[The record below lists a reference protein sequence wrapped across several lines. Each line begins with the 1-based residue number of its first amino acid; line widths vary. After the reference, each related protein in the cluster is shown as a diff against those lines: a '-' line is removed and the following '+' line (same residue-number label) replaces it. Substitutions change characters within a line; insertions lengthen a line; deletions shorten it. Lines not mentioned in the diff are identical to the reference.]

1 MALHQFI
8 EKPLKT
14 LLINNM
20 NKAFSHLRVSSE
32 YSITQGLLTINQL
45 VECAKKYSVPSLAL
59 TDKSNMFAMVKF
71 FSKCEAEGIKPISG
85 SSLKVIFDEDDTSH
99 ELLFLAKNNNGHKNL
114 MKVISMAHNNFT
126 YQNPIIN
133 FKDLQEFKNDVIA
146 ISGGKDSH
154 LFELIK
160 RKKNNEANNRIDKFL
175 KFFKDNFFIEVQKTN
190 RSDEHEYFSNILP
203 LACSKG
209 VPLIATNDVLFSR
222 PDDYET
228 HETKVCINTGRTLN
242 DPNREKIFSNEQ
254 YFKSPKEMQDLFN
267 GFDELID
274 NTNEIAK
281 KCNVS
286 LHAKEYFLPEY
297 PVPKEH
303 NFDSYISELSHEKLN
318 QLIIDF
324 DIKKKEI
331 YKQRLDYELNQIK
344 KMGFSSYFLIVYDFI
359 QWSKDNDV
367 PVGPGRGS
375 GAGSLVAYS
384 LGITTLDPIDHG
396 LLFERF
402 LNPER
407 ISMPDFDIDFC
418 MEKRDSVIEYVSKKY
433 GAEAVSQ
440 IATFGTMA
448 ARAVV
453 RDVARAMGKPY
464 ALGDRIS
471 KMIPFAPGMTL
482 DRAKEE
488 QPVFAQATKNDPE
501 VREVVDLA
509 YKLEGI
515 ARNVGKHAGGVVI
528 APGSLSDF
536 CPIYNDRQSSSIM
549 TQYDKDDVE
558 KIGLVKFDFLGL
570 RTLTV
575 IDKALKSINRSLKKG
590 EKKLNL
596 DNIPLNDP
604 KVFELLSSGKT
615 MAVFQLESTGMRDLI
630 KKLKPT
636 KFEEITALLA
646 LYRPGPLNSGMH
658 TTFVDRKHG
667 RSQVTYPH
675 ELLEPVLSE
684 TYGVIVYQEQVMEAA
699 RVLAGYS
706 MGQADILRRVMGK
719 KKVEEMEE
727 QREIFIKGCDKKSIP
742 AKTAEKI
749 FELIEQFAEYG
760 FNKSHSAAYAVIS
773 YQTAFLK
780 TYYPEHFMAAVLS
793 TELGNTD
800 KIYSLIK
807 ECERMNINV
816 LKPNILSSNKMF
828 LVNDAGDI
836 EYGLGAVKGVA
847 DSFIKHVCEIRKSKS
862 FNDLWDFS
870 KKVDIKLGGKKS
882 LEALSQSGAFDSIAP
897 SRSIAISCIEDM
909 LKDGSKNMSKQ
920 AGMSGD
926 LFSSLNDSF
935 DPYEKY
941 KNIQD
946 MNLSELLSL
955 EKKSLGYYLSGH
967 PVNAIETKVNSL
979 RSIKI
984 NKLNYDTK
992 KASLV
997 VLINSVRQ
1005 IKDKKGKPLT
1015 FINFDDGSGVMDGIV
1030 PSEVLEDCH
1039 EILKDGKILVVKGA
1053 VEIDDYRSK
1062 EIGDAMFRMRVKEV
1076 KSLDEELLRKIQEV
1090 TLNLEKSDLFS
1101 LEELSDKLEKLN
1113 KELWKSSGCILNVKV
1128 ITNDSEAIID
1138 LGDKFKFE
1146 PTLSNL
1152 SLLDEAFGKNAL
1164 EI

>member
-1 MALHQFI
+1 MKNI
-8 EKPLKT
+8 
-14 LLINNM
+14 
-20 NKAFSHLRVSSE
+20 FSHLRISSE
-32 YSITQGLLTINQL
+32 FSISQGLLTINQI
-45 VECAKKYSVPSLAL
+45 VDCAQKNNIPSVAL

-71 FSKCEAEGIKPISG
+71 FNKCEAAGIKPISG
-85 SSLKVIFDEDDTSH
+85 SSIRVIFDGDDSSH
-99 ELLFLAKNNNGHKNL
+99 DLLCLAKNNDGHRNL
-114 MKVISMAHNNFT
+114 MQVISSAHNNYN
-126 YQNPIIN
+126 YQSPIIN
-133 FKDLQEFKNDVIA
+133 FDDLKTFKDDIVV

-154 LFELIK
+154 IYELSKQNKLEEIENK
-160 RKKNNEANNRIDKFL
+160 IDDFL
-175 KFFKDNFFIEVQKTN
+175 MVFKDDFFIEVQKTN
-190 RSDEHEYFSNILP
+190 RPDEIDYFSNILP
-203 LACSKG
+203 LSSKKG
-209 VPLIATNDVLFSR
+209 VPLIATNDVLFAKK
-222 PDDYET
+222 DDYEI
-228 HETKVCINTGRTLN
+228 HETKVCINTGKTLN
-242 DPNREKIFSNEQ
+242 DPNREKPFSDEQ
-254 YFKSPKEMQDLFN
+254 YFKSSDEMQKLFN

-274 NTNEIAK
+274 NTNEVAK

-286 LHAKEYFLPEY
+286 LHTKGYFLPEY

-303 NFDSYISELSHEKLN
+303 DFDSFLVDLSTKRLSSLIDKFEKAK
-318 QLIIDF
+318 Q
-324 DIKKKEI
+324 KI
-331 YKQRLDYELNQIK
+331 YLQRLEYELNQIK

-418 MEKRDSVIEYVSKKY
+418 MEKRDSVIDYVSKKY
-433 GAEAVSQ
+433 GADAVSQ

-488 QPVFAQATKNDPE
+488 QPVFAQAAKNDAE

-536 CPIYNDRQSSSIM
+536 CPIYNDRQSSSVM

-575 IDKALKSINRSLKKG
+575 IDKALKSININLKN
-590 EKKLNL
+590 KLDL
-596 DNIPLNDP
+596 DNIPMDDQ
-604 KVFELLSSGKT
+604 KVFDLLSSGKT

-667 RSQVTYPH
+667 KSPVTYPH

-684 TYGVIVYQEQVMEAA
+684 TYGVIVYQEQVMESA

-706 MGQADILRRVMGK
+706 MGEADILRRVMGK
-719 KKVEEMEE
+719 KKIEEMEE
-727 QREIFIKGCDKKSIP
+727 QREIFVKGCEKNSIP
-742 AKTAEKI
+742 EKKANKI

-800 KIYSLIK
+800 KIHALIQ
-807 ECERMNINV
+807 ECKRMGIKV
-816 LKPNILSSNKMF
+816 LKPNILTSNKMF
-828 LVNDAGDI
+828 LVNNNSDI
-836 EYGLGAVKGVA
+836 EYGLGAIKGVA
-847 DSFIKHVCEIRKSKS
+847 DAFIQHLCQVRKSNK

-897 SRSIAISCIEDM
+897 SRSVAVSCIEDM
-909 LKDGSKNMSKQ
+909 LKDGSNNSSKQ
-920 AGMSGD
+920 TAMSGD
-926 LFSSLNDSF
+926 LFSSLNESF

-941 KNIQD
+941 KNITD
-946 MNLSELLSL
+946 IGLSELLSL

-967 PVNAIETKVNSL
+967 PVNAIEK
-979 RSIKI
+979 KI
-984 NKLNYDTK
+984 NKLRSKTISKLDHDTK
-992 KASLV
+992 KASIVCLV
-997 VLINSVRQ
+997 NSVRQ

-1015 FINFDDGSGVMDGIV
+1015 FINFDDGTGVMDGVV
-1030 PSEVLEDCH
+1030 PSEVLDNCH
-1039 EILKDGKILVVKGA
+1039 TILKEGQILIVKGV

-1062 EIGDAMFRMRVKEV
+1062 ELGDAMFRMRVKEV
-1076 KSLDEELLRKIQEV
+1076 HSLDAELSKKVKDVVINLEESELISLDE
-1090 TLNLEKSDLFS
+1090 F
-1101 LEELSDKLEKLN
+1101 SDKLEKV
-1113 KELWKSSGCILNVKV
+1113 KREFWTTSGCNLFVKV
-1128 ITNDSEAIID
+1128 ITKDSEAIID
-1138 LGDKFKFE
+1138 IGEKFRFE
-1146 PTLSNL
+1146 PTIENL
-1152 SLLDEAFGKNAL
+1152 NFLDDIFGKNAL

>member
-1 MALHQFI
+1 MKNI
-8 EKPLKT
+8 
-14 LLINNM
+14 
-20 NKAFSHLRVSSE
+20 FSHLRISSE
-32 YSITQGLLTINQL
+32 FSISQGLLTINQI
-45 VECAKKYSVPSLAL
+45 VDCAQKNNIPSVAL

-71 FSKCEAEGIKPISG
+71 FNKCEAAGIKPISG
-85 SSLKVIFDEDDTSH
+85 SSIRVIFDSDDSSH
-99 ELLFLAKNNNGHKNL
+99 DLLCLAKNNDGHRNL
-114 MKVISMAHNNFT
+114 MQVISSAHNNYN
-126 YQNPIIN
+126 YQSPIIN
-133 FKDLQEFKNDVIA
+133 FDDLKTFKDDIIV

-154 LFELIK
+154 IYELSKQNKLEEIENK
-160 RKKNNEANNRIDKFL
+160 IDDFL
-175 KFFKDNFFIEVQKTN
+175 MVFKDDFFIEVQKTN
-190 RSDEHEYFSNILP
+190 RPDEIDYFSNILP
-203 LACSKG
+203 LSSKKG
-209 VPLIATNDVLFSR
+209 VPLIATNDVLFAKK
-222 PDDYET
+222 DDYEI
-228 HETKVCINTGRTLN
+228 HETKVCINTGKTLN
-242 DPNREKIFSNEQ
+242 DPNREKPFSNEQ
-254 YFKSPKEMQDLFN
+254 YFKSSDEMQKLFN

-274 NTNEIAK
+274 NTNEVAK

-286 LHAKEYFLPEY
+286 LHTKGYFLPEY

-303 NFDSYISELSHEKLN
+303 DFDSFLVDLSTKRLSSLIDKFEKAKQTTYL
-318 QLIIDF
+318 
-324 DIKKKEI
+324 
-331 YKQRLDYELNQIK
+331 QRLEYELNQIK

-418 MEKRDSVIEYVSKKY
+418 MEKRDSVIDYVSKKY
-433 GAEAVSQ
+433 GADAVSQ

-488 QPVFAQATKNDPE
+488 QPVFAQAAKNDAE

-536 CPIYNDRQSSSIM
+536 CPIYNDRQSSSVM

-575 IDKALKSINRSLKKG
+575 IDKALKSININLKN
-590 EKKLNL
+590 KLDL
-596 DNIPLNDP
+596 DNIPMDDQ
-604 KVFELLSSGKT
+604 KVFDLLSSGKT

-667 RSQVTYPH
+667 KSPVTYPH

-684 TYGVIVYQEQVMEAA
+684 TYGVIVYQEQVMESA

-706 MGQADILRRVMGK
+706 MGEADILRRVMGK
-719 KKVEEMEE
+719 KKIEEMEE
-727 QREIFIKGCDKKSIP
+727 QREIFVKGCEKNSIP
-742 AKTAEKI
+742 EKKANKI

-800 KIYSLIK
+800 KIHALIQ
-807 ECERMNINV
+807 ECKRMGIKV
-816 LKPNILSSNKMF
+816 LKPNILTSNKMF
-828 LVNDAGDI
+828 LVNNNSDI
-836 EYGLGAVKGVA
+836 EYGLGAIKGVA
-847 DSFIKHVCEIRKSKS
+847 DAFIQHVCQVRKSNK

-897 SRSIAISCIEDM
+897 SRSVAVSCIEDM
-909 LKDGSKNMSKQ
+909 LKDGSNNSSKQ
-920 AGMSGD
+920 TAMSGD
-926 LFSSLNDSF
+926 LFSSLNESF

-941 KNIQD
+941 KNITD
-946 MNLSELLSL
+946 IGLSELLSL

-967 PVNAIETKVNSL
+967 PVNAIEK
-979 RSIKI
+979 KI
-984 NKLNYDTK
+984 NKLRSKTISKLDHDTK
-992 KASLV
+992 KASIVCLV
-997 VLINSVRQ
+997 NSVRQ

-1015 FINFDDGSGVMDGIV
+1015 FINFDDGTGVMDGVV
-1030 PSEVLEDCH
+1030 PSEVLDNCH
-1039 EILKDGKILVVKGA
+1039 TILKEGQILIVKGV

-1062 EIGDAMFRMRVKEV
+1062 ELGDAMFRMRVKEV
-1076 KSLDEELLRKIQEV
+1076 HSLDAELSKKVKDVVINLEESELISLDE
-1090 TLNLEKSDLFS
+1090 F
-1101 LEELSDKLEKLN
+1101 SDKLEKV
-1113 KELWKSSGCILNVKV
+1113 KREFWTTSGCNLFVKV
-1128 ITNDSEAIID
+1128 ITKDSEAII
-1138 LGDKFKFE
+1138 GIGEKFRFE
-1146 PTLSNL
+1146 PTIENL
-1152 SLLDEAFGKNAL
+1152 NFLDDIFGKNAL

>member
-1 MALHQFI
+1 MKNI
-8 EKPLKT
+8 
-14 LLINNM
+14 
-20 NKAFSHLRVSSE
+20 FSHLRISSE
-32 YSITQGLLTINQL
+32 FSISQGLLTINQI
-45 VECAKKYSVPSLAL
+45 VDCAQKNNIPSVAL

-71 FSKCEAEGIKPISG
+71 FNKCEAAGIKPISG
-85 SSLKVIFDEDDTSH
+85 SSIRVIFDGDDSSH
-99 ELLFLAKNNNGHKNL
+99 DLLCLAKNNDGHRNL
-114 MKVISMAHNNFT
+114 MQVISSAHNNYN
-126 YQNPIIN
+126 YQSPIIN
-133 FKDLQEFKNDVIA
+133 FDDLKTFKDDIVV

-154 LFELIK
+154 IYELSKQNKLEEIENK
-160 RKKNNEANNRIDKFL
+160 IDDFL
-175 KFFKDNFFIEVQKTN
+175 MVFKDDFFIEVQKTN
-190 RSDEHEYFSNILP
+190 RPDEIDYFSNILP
-203 LACSKG
+203 LSSKKG
-209 VPLIATNDVLFSR
+209 VPLIATNDVLFAKK
-222 PDDYET
+222 DDYEI
-228 HETKVCINTGRTLN
+228 HETKVCINTGKTLN
-242 DPNREKIFSNEQ
+242 DPNREKPFSDEQ
-254 YFKSPKEMQDLFN
+254 YFKSSDEMQKLFN

-274 NTNEIAK
+274 NTNEVAK

-286 LHAKEYFLPEY
+286 LHTKGYFLPEY

-303 NFDSYISELSHEKLN
+303 DFDSFLVDLSTKRLSSLIDKFEKAKQTTYL
-318 QLIIDF
+318 
-324 DIKKKEI
+324 
-331 YKQRLDYELNQIK
+331 QRLEYELNQIK

-418 MEKRDSVIEYVSKKY
+418 MEKRDSVIDYVSKKY
-433 GAEAVSQ
+433 GADAVSQ

-488 QPVFAQATKNDPE
+488 QPVFAQAAKNDAE

-536 CPIYNDRQSSSIM
+536 CPIYNDRQSSSVM

-575 IDKALKSINRSLKKG
+575 IDKALKSININLKN
-590 EKKLNL
+590 KLDL
-596 DNIPLNDP
+596 DNIPMDDQ
-604 KVFELLSSGKT
+604 KVFDLLSSGKT

-667 RSQVTYPH
+667 KSPVTYPH

-684 TYGVIVYQEQVMEAA
+684 TYGVIVYQEQVMESA

-706 MGQADILRRVMGK
+706 MGEADILRRVMGK
-719 KKVEEMEE
+719 KKIEEMEE
-727 QREIFIKGCDKKSIP
+727 QREIFVKGCEKNSIP
-742 AKTAEKI
+742 EKKANKI

-800 KIYSLIK
+800 KIHALIQ
-807 ECERMNINV
+807 ECKRMGIKV
-816 LKPNILSSNKMF
+816 LRPNIITSNKMF
-828 LVNDAGDI
+828 LVNNNSDI
-836 EYGLGAVKGVA
+836 EYGLGAIKGVA
-847 DSFIKHVCEIRKSKS
+847 DAFIQHVCQVRKSNK

-897 SRSIAISCIEDM
+897 SRSVAVSCIEDM
-909 LKDGSKNMSKQ
+909 LKDGSNNSSKQ
-920 AGMSGD
+920 TAMSGD
-926 LFSSLNDSF
+926 LFSSLNESF

-941 KNIQD
+941 KNITD
-946 MNLSELLSL
+946 IGLSELLSL

-967 PVNAIETKVNSL
+967 PVNAIEK
-979 RSIKI
+979 KI
-984 NKLNYDTK
+984 NKLRSKTISKLDHDTK
-992 KASLV
+992 KASIVCLV
-997 VLINSVRQ
+997 NSVRQ

-1015 FINFDDGSGVMDGIV
+1015 FINFDDGTGVMDGVV
-1030 PSEVLEDCH
+1030 PSEVLDNCH
-1039 EILKDGKILVVKGA
+1039 TILKEGQILIVKGV

-1062 EIGDAMFRMRVKEV
+1062 ELGDAMFRMRVKEV
-1076 KSLDEELLRKIQEV
+1076 HSLDAELSKKVKDVVINLEESELISLDE
-1090 TLNLEKSDLFS
+1090 F
-1101 LEELSDKLEKLN
+1101 SDKLEKV
-1113 KELWKSSGCILNVKV
+1113 KREFWTTSGCNLFVKV
-1128 ITNDSEAIID
+1128 ITKDSEAII
-1138 LGDKFKFE
+1138 GIGEKFRFE
-1146 PTLSNL
+1146 PTIENL
-1152 SLLDEAFGKNAL
+1152 NFLDDIFGKNAL

>member
-1 MALHQFI
+1 MKNI
-8 EKPLKT
+8 
-14 LLINNM
+14 
-20 NKAFSHLRVSSE
+20 FSHLRISSE
-32 YSITQGLLTINQL
+32 FSISQGLLTINQI
-45 VECAKKYSVPSLAL
+45 VDCAQKNNIPSVAL

-71 FSKCEAEGIKPISG
+71 FNKCEAAGIKPISG
-85 SSLKVIFDEDDTSH
+85 SSIRVIFDGDDSSH
-99 ELLFLAKNNNGHKNL
+99 DLLCLAKNNDGHRNL
-114 MKVISMAHNNFT
+114 MQVISSAHNNYN
-126 YQNPIIN
+126 YQSPIIN
-133 FKDLQEFKNDVIA
+133 FDDLKTFKDDIVV

-154 LFELIK
+154 IYELSKQNKLEEIENK
-160 RKKNNEANNRIDKFL
+160 IDDFL
-175 KFFKDNFFIEVQKTN
+175 MVFKDDFFIEVQKTN
-190 RSDEHEYFSNILP
+190 RPDEIDYFSNILP
-203 LACSKG
+203 LSSKKG
-209 VPLIATNDVLFSR
+209 VPLIATNDVLFAKK
-222 PDDYET
+222 DDYEI
-228 HETKVCINTGRTLN
+228 HETKVCINTGKTLN
-242 DPNREKIFSNEQ
+242 DPNREKPFSNEQ
-254 YFKSPKEMQDLFN
+254 YFKSSDEMQKLFN

-274 NTNEIAK
+274 NTNEVAK

-286 LHAKEYFLPEY
+286 LHTKGYFLPEY

-303 NFDSYISELSHEKLN
+303 DFDSFLVDLSTKRLSSLIDKFEKAKQTTYL
-318 QLIIDF
+318 
-324 DIKKKEI
+324 
-331 YKQRLDYELNQIK
+331 QRLEYELNQIK

-418 MEKRDSVIEYVSKKY
+418 MEKRDSVIDYVSKKY
-433 GAEAVSQ
+433 GADAVSQ

-488 QPVFAQATKNDPE
+488 QPVFAQAAKNDAE

-536 CPIYNDRQSSSIM
+536 CPIYNDRQSSSVM

-575 IDKALKSINRSLKKG
+575 IDKALKSININLKN
-590 EKKLNL
+590 KLDL
-596 DNIPLNDP
+596 DNIPMDDQ
-604 KVFELLSSGKT
+604 KVFDLLSSGKT

-667 RSQVTYPH
+667 KSPVTYPH

-684 TYGVIVYQEQVMEAA
+684 TYGVIVYQEQVMESA

-706 MGQADILRRVMGK
+706 MGEADILRRVMGK
-719 KKVEEMEE
+719 KKIEEMEE
-727 QREIFIKGCDKKSIP
+727 QREIFIKGCEKKSIP
-742 AKTAEKI
+742 EKKANKI

-800 KIYSLIK
+800 KIHALIQ
-807 ECERMNINV
+807 ECKRMGIKV
-816 LKPNILSSNKMF
+816 LKPNILTSNKMF
-828 LVNDAGDI
+828 LVNNNSDI
-836 EYGLGAVKGVA
+836 EYGLGAIKGVA
-847 DSFIKHVCEIRKSKS
+847 DAFIQHVCQVRKSNK

-897 SRSIAISCIEDM
+897 SRSVAVSCIEDM
-909 LKDGSKNMSKQ
+909 LKDGSNNSSKQ
-920 AGMSGD
+920 TAMSGD
-926 LFSSLNDSF
+926 LFSSLNESF

-941 KNIQD
+941 KNITD
-946 MNLSELLSL
+946 IGLSELLSL

-967 PVNAIETKVNSL
+967 PVNAIEK
-979 RSIKI
+979 KI
-984 NKLNYDTK
+984 NKLRSKTISKLDHDTK
-992 KASLV
+992 KASIVCLV
-997 VLINSVRQ
+997 NSVRQ

-1015 FINFDDGSGVMDGIV
+1015 FINFDDGTGVMDGVV
-1030 PSEVLEDCH
+1030 PSEVLDNCH
-1039 EILKDGKILVVKGA
+1039 TILKEGQILIVKGV

-1062 EIGDAMFRMRVKEV
+1062 ELGDAMFRMRVKEV
-1076 KSLDEELLRKIQEV
+1076 HSLDAELSKKVKDVVINLEESELISLDE
-1090 TLNLEKSDLFS
+1090 F
-1101 LEELSDKLEKLN
+1101 SDKLEKV
-1113 KELWKSSGCILNVKV
+1113 KREFWTTSGCNLFVKV
-1128 ITNDSEAIID
+1128 ITKDSEAII
-1138 LGDKFKFE
+1138 GIGEKFRFE
-1146 PTLSNL
+1146 PTIENL
-1152 SLLDEAFGKNAL
+1152 NFLDDIFGKNAL

>member
-1 MALHQFI
+1 MKNI
-8 EKPLKT
+8 
-14 LLINNM
+14 
-20 NKAFSHLRVSSE
+20 FSHLRISSE
-32 YSITQGLLTINQL
+32 FSISQGLLTINQI
-45 VECAKKYSVPSLAL
+45 VDCAQKNNIPSVAL

-71 FSKCEAEGIKPISG
+71 FNKCEAAGIKPISG
-85 SSLKVIFDEDDTSH
+85 SSIRVIFDGDDSSH
-99 ELLFLAKNNNGHKNL
+99 DLLCLAKNNDGHRNL
-114 MKVISMAHNNFT
+114 MQVISSAHNNYN
-126 YQNPIIN
+126 YQSPIIN
-133 FKDLQEFKNDVIA
+133 FNDLKTFKDNIVV

-154 LFELIK
+154 IYELSKQNKLEEIENK
-160 RKKNNEANNRIDKFL
+160 IDDFL
-175 KFFKDNFFIEVQKTN
+175 MVFKDDFFIEVQKTN
-190 RSDEHEYFSNILP
+190 RPDEIDYFSNILP
-203 LACSKG
+203 LSSKKG
-209 VPLIATNDVLFSR
+209 VPLIATNDVLFAKK
-222 PDDYET
+222 DDYEI
-228 HETKVCINTGRTLN
+228 HETKVCINTGKTLN
-242 DPNREKIFSNEQ
+242 DPNREKPFSDEQ
-254 YFKSPKEMQDLFN
+254 YFKSSDEMQKLFN

-274 NTNEIAK
+274 NTNEVAK

-286 LHAKEYFLPEY
+286 LHTKGYFLPEY

-303 NFDSYISELSHEKLN
+303 DFDSFLVDLSTKRLSSLIDKFEKAK
-318 QLIIDF
+318 Q
-324 DIKKKEI
+324 KI
-331 YKQRLDYELNQIK
+331 YLQRLEYELNQIK

-418 MEKRDSVIEYVSKKY
+418 MEKRDSVIDYVSKKY
-433 GAEAVSQ
+433 GADAVSQ

-488 QPVFAQATKNDPE
+488 QPVFAQAAKNDAE

-536 CPIYNDRQSSSIM
+536 CPIYNDRQSSSVM

-575 IDKALKSINRSLKKG
+575 IDKALKSININLKN
-590 EKKLNL
+590 KLDL
-596 DNIPLNDP
+596 DNIPMDDQ
-604 KVFELLSSGKT
+604 KVFDLLSSGKT

-667 RSQVTYPH
+667 KSPVTYPH

-684 TYGVIVYQEQVMEAA
+684 TYGVIVYQEQVMESA

-706 MGQADILRRVMGK
+706 MGEADILRRVMGK
-719 KKVEEMEE
+719 KKIEEMEE
-727 QREIFIKGCDKKSIP
+727 QREIFVKGCEKNSIP
-742 AKTAEKI
+742 EKKANKI

-800 KIYSLIK
+800 KIHALIQ
-807 ECERMNINV
+807 ECKRMGIKV
-816 LKPNILSSNKMF
+816 LKPNILTSNKMF
-828 LVNDAGDI
+828 LVNNNSDI
-836 EYGLGAVKGVA
+836 EYGLGAIKGVA
-847 DSFIKHVCEIRKSKS
+847 DAFIQHVCQVRKSNE

-897 SRSIAISCIEDM
+897 SRSVAVSCIEDM
-909 LKDGSKNMSKQ
+909 LKDGSNNSSKQ
-920 AGMSGD
+920 TAMSGD
-926 LFSSLNDSF
+926 LFSSLNESF

-941 KNIQD
+941 KNITD
-946 MNLSELLSL
+946 IGLSELLSL

-967 PVNAIETKVNSL
+967 PVNAIEK
-979 RSIKI
+979 KI
-984 NKLNYDTK
+984 NKLRSKTISKLDHDTK
-992 KASLV
+992 KASIVCLV
-997 VLINSVRQ
+997 NSVRQ

-1015 FINFDDGSGVMDGIV
+1015 FINFDDGTGVMDGVV
-1030 PSEVLEDCH
+1030 PSEVLDNCH
-1039 EILKDGKILVVKGA
+1039 TILKEGQILIVKGV

-1062 EIGDAMFRMRVKEV
+1062 ELGDAMFRMRVKEV
-1076 KSLDEELLRKIQEV
+1076 HSLDAELSKKVKDVVINLEESELISLDE
-1090 TLNLEKSDLFS
+1090 F
-1101 LEELSDKLEKLN
+1101 SDKLEKV
-1113 KELWKSSGCILNVKV
+1113 KREFWTTSGCNLFVKV
-1128 ITNDSEAIID
+1128 ITKDSEAIID
-1138 LGDKFKFE
+1138 VGEKFRFE
-1146 PTLSNL
+1146 PTIENL
-1152 SLLDEAFGKNAL
+1152 NFLDDIFGKNAL

>member
-1 MALHQFI
+1 MKNI
-8 EKPLKT
+8 
-14 LLINNM
+14 
-20 NKAFSHLRVSSE
+20 FSHLRISSE
-32 YSITQGLLTINQL
+32 FSISQGLLTINQI
-45 VECAKKYSVPSLAL
+45 VDCAQKNNIPSVAL

-71 FSKCEAEGIKPISG
+71 FNKCEASGIKPISG
-85 SSLKVIFDEDDTSH
+85 SSIRVIFDGDDSSH
-99 ELLFLAKNNNGHKNL
+99 DLLCLAKNNDGHRNL
-114 MKVISMAHNNFT
+114 MQVISYAHNNYN
-126 YQNPIIN
+126 YQSPIIN
-133 FKDLQEFKNDVIA
+133 FNDLKTFKDDIVV

-154 LFELIK
+154 IYELSKQNKLEEIENK
-160 RKKNNEANNRIDKFL
+160 IDDFL
-175 KFFKDNFFIEVQKTN
+175 MVFKDDFFIEVQKTN
-190 RSDEHEYFSNILP
+190 RPDEIDYFSNILP
-203 LACSKG
+203 LSSKKS
-209 VPLIATNDVLFSR
+209 VPLIATNDVLFAKK
-222 PDDYET
+222 DDYEI
-228 HETKVCINTGRTLN
+228 HETKVCINTGKTLN
-242 DPNREKIFSNEQ
+242 DPNREKPFSDEQ
-254 YFKSPKEMQDLFN
+254 YFKSSDEMQKLFN

-274 NTNEIAK
+274 NTNEVAK

-286 LHAKEYFLPEY
+286 LHTKGYFLPEY

-303 NFDSYISELSHEKLN
+303 DFDSFLEDLSTKRLSSLIDKFEKAK
-318 QLIIDF
+318 Q
-324 DIKKKEI
+324 KI
-331 YKQRLDYELNQIK
+331 YLQRLEYELNQIK

-418 MEKRDSVIEYVSKKY
+418 MEKRDSVIDYVSKKY
-433 GAEAVSQ
+433 GADAVSQ

-488 QPVFAQATKNDPE
+488 QPVFAQAAKNDDE

-536 CPIYNDRQSSSIM
+536 CPIYNDRQSSSVM

-575 IDKALKSINRSLKKG
+575 IDKALKSININLKN
-590 EKKLNL
+590 KLDL
-596 DNIPLNDP
+596 DNIPMDDQ
-604 KVFELLSSGKT
+604 KVFDLLSSGKT

-667 RSQVTYPH
+667 KSPVTYPH

-684 TYGVIVYQEQVMEAA
+684 TYGVIVYQEQVMESA

-706 MGQADILRRVMGK
+706 MGEADILRRVMGK
-719 KKVEEMEE
+719 KKIEEMEK
-727 QREIFIKGCDKKSIP
+727 QREIFVKGCEKNSIP
-742 AKTAEKI
+742 EKKANKI

-800 KIYSLIK
+800 KIHALIQ
-807 ECERMNINV
+807 ECKRMGIKV
-816 LKPNILSSNKMF
+816 LKPNILTSKKMF
-828 LVNDAGDI
+828 LVNNNSDI
-836 EYGLGAVKGVA
+836 EYGLGAIKGVA
-847 DSFIKHVCEIRKSKS
+847 DAFIQHVCQVRKSNK

-897 SRSIAISCIEDM
+897 SRSVAVSCIEDM
-909 LKDGSKNMSKQ
+909 LKDGSNNSSKQ
-920 AGMSGD
+920 TAMSGD
-926 LFSSLNDSF
+926 LFSSLNESF

-941 KNIQD
+941 KNITD
-946 MNLSELLSL
+946 IGLSELLSL

-967 PVNAIETKVNSL
+967 PVNAIEK
-979 RSIKI
+979 KI
-984 NKLNYDTK
+984 NKLRSKTISKLDHDTK
-992 KASLV
+992 KASIVCLV
-997 VLINSVRQ
+997 NSVRQ

-1015 FINFDDGSGVMDGIV
+1015 FINFDDGTGVMDGVV
-1030 PSEVLEDCH
+1030 PSEVLDNCH
-1039 EILKDGKILVVKGA
+1039 TILKEGQILIV
-1053 VEIDDYRSK
+1053 
-1062 EIGDAMFRMRVKEV
+1062 
-1076 KSLDEELLRKIQEV
+1076 
-1090 TLNLEKSDLFS
+1090 
-1101 LEELSDKLEKLN
+1101 
-1113 KELWKSSGCILNVKV
+1113 
-1128 ITNDSEAIID
+1128 
-1138 LGDKFKFE
+1138 
-1146 PTLSNL
+1146 
-1152 SLLDEAFGKNAL
+1152 
-1164 EI
+1164 

>member
-1 MALHQFI
+1 MKNI
-8 EKPLKT
+8 
-14 LLINNM
+14 
-20 NKAFSHLRVSSE
+20 FSHLRISSE
-32 YSITQGLLTINQL
+32 FSISQGLLTINQI
-45 VECAKKYSVPSLAL
+45 VDCAQKNNIPSVAL

-71 FSKCEAEGIKPISG
+71 FNKCEASGIKPISG
-85 SSLKVIFDEDDTSH
+85 SSIRVIFDGDDSSH
-99 ELLFLAKNNNGHKNL
+99 DLLCLAKNNDGHRNL
-114 MKVISMAHNNFT
+114 MQVISSAHNNYN
-126 YQNPIIN
+126 YQSPIIN
-133 FKDLQEFKNDVIA
+133 FDDLKTFKDDIVV

-154 LFELIK
+154 IYELSKQNKLEEIENK
-160 RKKNNEANNRIDKFL
+160 IDDFL
-175 KFFKDNFFIEVQKTN
+175 MVFKDDFFIEVQKTN
-190 RSDEHEYFSNILP
+190 RPDEIDYFSNILP
-203 LACSKG
+203 LSSKKG
-209 VPLIATNDVLFSR
+209 VPLIATNDVLFAKK
-222 PDDYET
+222 DDYEI
-228 HETKVCINTGRTLN
+228 HETKVCINTGKTLN
-242 DPNREKIFSNEQ
+242 DPNREKPFSNEQ
-254 YFKSPKEMQDLFN
+254 YFKSSDEMQKLFN

-274 NTNEIAK
+274 NTNEVAK

-286 LHAKEYFLPEY
+286 LHTKGYFLPEY

-303 NFDSYISELSHEKLN
+303 DFDSFLVDLSTKRLSSLIDKFEKAKQTTYL
-318 QLIIDF
+318 
-324 DIKKKEI
+324 
-331 YKQRLDYELNQIK
+331 QRLEYELNQIK

-418 MEKRDSVIEYVSKKY
+418 MEKRDSVIDYVSKKY
-433 GAEAVSQ
+433 GADAVSQ

-488 QPVFAQATKNDPE
+488 QPVFAQAAKNDAE

-536 CPIYNDRQSSSIM
+536 CPIYNDRQSSSVM

-575 IDKALKSINRSLKKG
+575 IDKALKSININLKN
-590 EKKLNL
+590 KLDL
-596 DNIPLNDP
+596 DNIPMDDQ
-604 KVFELLSSGKT
+604 KVFDLLSSGKT

-667 RSQVTYPH
+667 KSPVTYPH

-684 TYGVIVYQEQVMEAA
+684 TYGVIVYQEQVMESA

-706 MGQADILRRVMGK
+706 MGEADILRRVMGK
-719 KKVEEMEE
+719 KKIEEMEE
-727 QREIFIKGCDKKSIP
+727 QREIFVKGCEKNSIP
-742 AKTAEKI
+742 EKKANKI

-800 KIYSLIK
+800 KIHALIQ
-807 ECERMNINV
+807 ECKRMGIKV
-816 LKPNILSSNKMF
+816 LKPNILTSNKMF
-828 LVNDAGDI
+828 LVNNNSDI
-836 EYGLGAVKGVA
+836 EYGLGAIKGVA
-847 DSFIKHVCEIRKSKS
+847 DAFIQHVCQVRKSNK

-897 SRSIAISCIEDM
+897 SRSVAVSCIEDM
-909 LKDGSKNMSKQ
+909 LKDGSNNSSKQ
-920 AGMSGD
+920 TAMSGD
-926 LFSSLNDSF
+926 LFSSLNESF

-941 KNIQD
+941 KNITD
-946 MNLSELLSL
+946 IGLSELLSL

-967 PVNAIETKVNSL
+967 PVNAIEK
-979 RSIKI
+979 KI
-984 NKLNYDTK
+984 NKLRSKTISKLDHDTK
-992 KASLV
+992 KASIVCLV
-997 VLINSVRQ
+997 NSVRQ

-1015 FINFDDGSGVMDGIV
+1015 FINFDDGTGVMDGVV
-1030 PSEVLEDCH
+1030 PSEVLDNCH
-1039 EILKDGKILVVKGA
+1039 TILKEGQILIVKGV

-1062 EIGDAMFRMRVKEV
+1062 ELGDAMFRMRVKEV
-1076 KSLDEELLRKIQEV
+1076 HSLDAELSKKVKDVVINLEESELISLDE
-1090 TLNLEKSDLFS
+1090 F
-1101 LEELSDKLEKLN
+1101 SDKLEKV
-1113 KELWKSSGCILNVKV
+1113 KREFWTTSGCNLFVKV
-1128 ITNDSEAIID
+1128 ITKDSEAII
-1138 LGDKFKFE
+1138 GIGEKFRFE
-1146 PTLSNL
+1146 PTIENL
-1152 SLLDEAFGKNAL
+1152 NFLDDIFGKNAL

>member
-1 MALHQFI
+1 MKNI
-8 EKPLKT
+8 
-14 LLINNM
+14 
-20 NKAFSHLRVSSE
+20 FSHLRISSE
-32 YSITQGLLTINQL
+32 FSISQGLLTINQI
-45 VECAKKYSVPSLAL
+45 VDCAQKNNIPSVAL

-71 FSKCEAEGIKPISG
+71 FNKCEAAGIKPISG
-85 SSLKVIFDEDDTSH
+85 SSIRVIFDGDDSSH
-99 ELLFLAKNNNGHKNL
+99 DLLCLAKNNDGHRNL
-114 MKVISMAHNNFT
+114 MQVISSAHNNYN
-126 YQNPIIN
+126 YQSPIIN
-133 FKDLQEFKNDVIA
+133 FDDLKTFKDDIVV

-154 LFELIK
+154 IYELSKQNKLEEIENK
-160 RKKNNEANNRIDKFL
+160 IDDFL
-175 KFFKDNFFIEVQKTN
+175 MVFKDDFFIEVQKTN
-190 RSDEHEYFSNILP
+190 RPDEIDYFSNILP
-203 LACSKG
+203 LSSKKG
-209 VPLIATNDVLFSR
+209 VPLIATNDVLFAKK
-222 PDDYET
+222 DDYEI
-228 HETKVCINTGRTLN
+228 HETKVCINTGKTLN
-242 DPNREKIFSNEQ
+242 DPNREKPFSDEQ
-254 YFKSPKEMQDLFN
+254 YFKSSDEMQKLFN

-274 NTNEIAK
+274 NTNEVAK

-286 LHAKEYFLPEY
+286 LHTKGYFLPEY

-303 NFDSYISELSHEKLN
+303 DFDSFLVDLSTKRLSSLIDKFEKAKQTTYL
-318 QLIIDF
+318 
-324 DIKKKEI
+324 
-331 YKQRLDYELNQIK
+331 QRLEYELNQIK

-418 MEKRDSVIEYVSKKY
+418 MEKRDSVIDYVSKKY
-433 GAEAVSQ
+433 GADAVSQ

-488 QPVFAQATKNDPE
+488 QPVFAQAAKNDAE

-536 CPIYNDRQSSSIM
+536 CPIYNDRQSSSVM

-575 IDKALKSINRSLKKG
+575 IDKALKSININLKN
-590 EKKLNL
+590 KLDL
-596 DNIPLNDP
+596 DNIPMDDQ
-604 KVFELLSSGKT
+604 KVFDLLSSGKT

-667 RSQVTYPH
+667 KSPVTYPH

-684 TYGVIVYQEQVMEAA
+684 TYGVIVYQEQVMESA

-706 MGQADILRRVMGK
+706 MGEADILRRVMGK
-719 KKVEEMEE
+719 KKIEEMEE
-727 QREIFIKGCDKKSIP
+727 QREIFVKGCEKNSIP
-742 AKTAEKI
+742 EKKANKI

-793 TELGNTD
+793 SELGNTD
-800 KIYSLIK
+800 KIHALIQ
-807 ECERMNINV
+807 ECKRMEIKV
-816 LKPNILSSNKMF
+816 LKPNILTSNKMF
-828 LVNDAGDI
+828 LVNNNSDI
-836 EYGLGAVKGVA
+836 EYGLGAIKGVA
-847 DSFIKHVCEIRKSKS
+847 DAFIQHVCQVRKSNK

-897 SRSIAISCIEDM
+897 SRSVAVSCIEDM
-909 LKDGSKNMSKQ
+909 LKDGSNNSSKQ
-920 AGMSGD
+920 TAMSGD
-926 LFSSLNDSF
+926 LFSSLNESF

-941 KNIQD
+941 KNITD
-946 MNLSELLSL
+946 IGLSELLSL

-967 PVNAIETKVNSL
+967 PVNAIEK
-979 RSIKI
+979 KI
-984 NKLNYDTK
+984 NKLRSKTISKLDHDTK
-992 KASLV
+992 KASIVCLV
-997 VLINSVRQ
+997 NSVRQ

-1015 FINFDDGSGVMDGIV
+1015 FINFDDGTGVMDGVV
-1030 PSEVLEDCH
+1030 PSEVLDNCH
-1039 EILKDGKILVVKGA
+1039 TILKEGQILIVKGV

-1062 EIGDAMFRMRVKEV
+1062 ELGDAMFRMRVKEV
-1076 KSLDEELLRKIQEV
+1076 HSLDAELSKKVKDVVINLEESELISLDE
-1090 TLNLEKSDLFS
+1090 F
-1101 LEELSDKLEKLN
+1101 SDKLEKV
-1113 KELWKSSGCILNVKV
+1113 KREFWTTSGCNLFVKV
-1128 ITNDSEAIID
+1128 ITKDSEAII
-1138 LGDKFKFE
+1138 GIGEKFRFE
-1146 PTLSNL
+1146 PTIENL
-1152 SLLDEAFGKNAL
+1152 NFLDDIFGKNAL

>member
-1 MALHQFI
+1 M
-8 EKPLKT
+8 EKT
-14 LLINNM
+14 
-20 NKAFSHLRVSSE
+20 FSHLRVSSE

-45 VECAKKYSVPSLAL
+45 VDCAKKHSVPSIAL

-71 FSKCEAEGIKPISG
+71 FNKCESAGIKPISG
-85 SSLKVIFDEDDTSH
+85 SSIRVIFDGDDASH
-99 ELLFLAKNNNGHKNL
+99 ELLCLAKNNNGHKNL
-114 MKVISMAHNNFT
+114 MRAISKAHNNYL
-126 YQNPIIN
+126 YQTPILN
-133 FKDLQEFKNDVIA
+133 FNDLEEFRNDVIV

-154 LFELIK
+154 LFELVK
-160 RKKNNEANNRIDKFL
+160 RKKIDEATNRIDKFL
-175 KFFKDNFFIEVQKTN
+175 DVFQEDFFIEIQKTK
-190 RSDEHEYFSNILP
+190 RPDEQEFLTNILP
-203 LACSKG
+203 ISNSKG
-209 VPLIATNDVLFSR
+209 VPLIATNDVLFSEKN
-222 PDDYET
+222 DYEI

-242 DPNREKIFSNEQ
+242 DPNREKPFSSEQ
-254 YFKSPKEMQDLFN
+254 YFKSPDEMSNLFID
-267 GFDELID
+267 FDEIIK
-274 NTNEIAK
+274 NTNEVAK

-286 LHAKEYFLPEY
+286 LHTEGYFLPEY
-297 PVPKEH
+297 PVPDKH
-303 NFDSYISELSHEKLN
+303 DFDSYIAELSHKKLN
-318 QLIIDF
+318 QLVINFED
-324 DIKKKEI
+324 KKKEE

-375 GAGSLVAYS
+375 GAGSLVAFS
-384 LGITTLDPIDHG
+384 LGITTLDPIAHG

-407 ISMPDFDIDFC
+407 VSMPDFDIDFC
-418 MEKRDSVIEYVSKKY
+418 MEKRDSVIEYVSNKY
-433 GAEAVSQ
+433 GSEAVSQ

-488 QPVFAQATKNDPE
+488 QPVFAQAVKNDSE
-501 VREVVDLA
+501 VKEVVDLA

-528 APGSLSDF
+528 APGNLSDF
-536 CPIYNDRQSSSIM
+536 CPIYNDRHSSSIM

-575 IDKALKSINRSLKKG
+575 IDKALKSINRSFQKG
-590 EKKLNL
+590 EEKLNL

-604 KVFELLSSGKT
+604 NVFELLSSGKT

-667 RSQVTYPH
+667 KSQVTYPH
-675 ELLEPVLSE
+675 ELLEPVLAE

-719 KKVEEMEE
+719 KKIDEMEE
-727 QREIFIKGCDKKSIP
+727 QREIFIEGCDKNSIP
-742 AKTAEKI
+742 EKKAKKI

-773 YQTAFLK
+773 YQTAYLK

-800 KIYSLIK
+800 KIHALIQ
-807 ECERMNINV
+807 ECKRMNINV
-816 LKPNILSSNKMF
+816 LKPNILSSTKMF
-828 LVNDAGDI
+828 LVNQNGDI
-836 EYGLGAVKGVA
+836 EYGLGAIKGVA
-847 DSFIKHVCEIRKSKS
+847 DSFIEHVCQIRETST

-870 KKVDIKLGGKKS
+870 KQVDIKLGGKKS
-882 LEALSQSGAFDSIAP
+882 LEALSQSGAFDIIAP
-897 SRSIAISCIEDM
+897 SRSIAIACIEDM
-909 LKDGSKNMSKQ
+909 LKDGSKNISKQ
-920 AGMSGD
+920 SGMSGD
-926 LFSSLNDSF
+926 LFSSLDNSF

-941 KNIQD
+941 KNTQD
-946 MNLSELLSL
+946 MNLSELLAL

-967 PVNAIETKVNSL
+967 PVNAIESKVNRL
-979 RSIKI
+979 RSTTIH
-984 NKLNYDTK
+984 KLNHDTK
-992 KASLV
+992 KAALV

-1015 FINFDDGSGVMDGIV
+1015 FINFDDGTGVMDGIIS
-1030 PSEVLEDCH
+1030 SEVIEECH
-1039 EILKDGKILVVKGA
+1039 EILKDGNILVVKGA

-1076 KSLDEELLRKIQEV
+1076 KSLDSELSKKIQEI
-1090 TLNLEKSDLFS
+1090 TLNMEKSDLFT
-1101 LEELSDKLEKLN
+1101 LEELSGRLEKLN
-1113 KELWKSSGCILNVKV
+1113 KDLWKTSGCNLNVKV
-1128 ITNDSEAIID
+1128 IINDSEAIID

-1152 SLLDEAFGKNAL
+1152 SLLDETFGKNAL

>member
-1 MALHQFI
+1 MKNI
-8 EKPLKT
+8 
-14 LLINNM
+14 
-20 NKAFSHLRVSSE
+20 FSHLRISSE
-32 YSITQGLLTINQL
+32 FSISQGLLTINQI
-45 VECAKKYSVPSLAL
+45 VDCAQKNNIPSVAL

-71 FSKCEAEGIKPISG
+71 FNKCEAAGIKPISG
-85 SSLKVIFDEDDTSH
+85 SSIRVIFDGDDSSH
-99 ELLFLAKNNNGHKNL
+99 DLLCLAKNNDGHRNL
-114 MKVISMAHNNFT
+114 MQVISSAHNNYN
-126 YQNPIIN
+126 YQSPIIN
-133 FKDLQEFKNDVIA
+133 FDDLKTFKDDIVV

-154 LFELIK
+154 IYELSKQNKLEEIENK
-160 RKKNNEANNRIDKFL
+160 IDDFL
-175 KFFKDNFFIEVQKTN
+175 MVFKDDFFIEVQKTN
-190 RSDEHEYFSNILP
+190 RPDEIDYFSNILP
-203 LACSKG
+203 LSSKKG
-209 VPLIATNDVLFSR
+209 VPLIATNDVLFAKK
-222 PDDYET
+222 DDYEI
-228 HETKVCINTGRTLN
+228 HETKVCINTGKTLN
-242 DPNREKIFSNEQ
+242 DPNREKPFSDEQ
-254 YFKSPKEMQDLFN
+254 YFKSSDEMQKLFN

-274 NTNEIAK
+274 NTNEVAK

-286 LHAKEYFLPEY
+286 LHTKGYFLPEY

-303 NFDSYISELSHEKLN
+303 DFDSFLVDLSTKRLSSLINKFEKAKQKTYL
-318 QLIIDF
+318 
-324 DIKKKEI
+324 
-331 YKQRLDYELNQIK
+331 QRLEYELNQIK

-418 MEKRDSVIEYVSKKY
+418 MEKRDSVIDYVSKKY
-433 GAEAVSQ
+433 GADAVSQ

-488 QPVFAQATKNDPE
+488 QPVFAQAAKNDAE

-509 YKLEGI
+509 HKLEGI

-536 CPIYNDRQSSSIM
+536 CPIYNDRQSSSVM

-575 IDKALKSINRSLKKG
+575 IDKALKSININLKD
-590 EKKLNL
+590 KLDL
-596 DNIPLNDP
+596 DNILMDDQ
-604 KVFELLSSGKT
+604 KVFDLLSSGKT
-615 MAVFQLESTGMRDLI
+615 MAIFQLESTGMRDLI

-667 RSQVTYPH
+667 KSPVTYPH

-684 TYGVIVYQEQVMEAA
+684 TYGVIVYQEQVMESA

-706 MGQADILRRVMGK
+706 MGEADILRRVMGK
-719 KKVEEMEE
+719 KKIEEMEE
-727 QREIFIKGCDKKSIP
+727 QREIFVKGCEKNSIP
-742 AKTAEKI
+742 EKKANKI

-800 KIYSLIK
+800 KIHALIQ
-807 ECERMNINV
+807 ECKRMGIKV
-816 LKPNILSSNKMF
+816 LRPNILTSNKMF
-828 LVNDAGDI
+828 LVNNNSDI
-836 EYGLGAVKGVA
+836 EYGLGAIKGVA
-847 DSFIKHVCEIRKSKS
+847 DAFIQHVCQVRKSNK

-897 SRSIAISCIEDM
+897 SRSVAVSCIEDM
-909 LKDGSKNMSKQ
+909 LKDGSNNSSKQ
-920 AGMSGD
+920 TAMSGD
-926 LFSSLNDSF
+926 LFSSLNESF

-941 KNIQD
+941 KNITD
-946 MNLSELLSL
+946 IGLSELLSL

-967 PVNAIETKVNSL
+967 PVNAIEK
-979 RSIKI
+979 KI
-984 NKLNYDTK
+984 NKLRSKTISKLDHDTK
-992 KASLV
+992 KASIVCLV
-997 VLINSVRQ
+997 NSVRQ

-1015 FINFDDGSGVMDGIV
+1015 FINFDDGTGVMDGVV
-1030 PSEVLEDCH
+1030 PSEVLDNCH
-1039 EILKDGKILVVKGA
+1039 TILKEGQILIVKGV

-1062 EIGDAMFRMRVKEV
+1062 ELGDAMFRMRVKEV
-1076 KSLDEELLRKIQEV
+1076 HSLDSELSKKVKDVVINLEESELISLDE
-1090 TLNLEKSDLFS
+1090 F
-1101 LEELSDKLEKLN
+1101 SDKLEKV
-1113 KELWKSSGCILNVKV
+1113 KREFWTTSGCNLFVKV

-1138 LGDKFKFE
+1138 IGEKFRFE
-1146 PTLSNL
+1146 PTIENL
-1152 SLLDEAFGKNAL
+1152 NFLDDIFGKNAL

>member
-1 MALHQFI
+1 
-8 EKPLKT
+8 
-14 LLINNM
+14 
-20 NKAFSHLRVSSE
+20 
-32 YSITQGLLTINQL
+32 
-45 VECAKKYSVPSLAL
+45 
-59 TDKSNMFAMVKF
+59 
-71 FSKCEAEGIKPISG
+71 
-85 SSLKVIFDEDDTSH
+85 
-99 ELLFLAKNNNGHKNL
+99 
-114 MKVISMAHNNFT
+114 
-126 YQNPIIN
+126 
-133 FKDLQEFKNDVIA
+133 
-146 ISGGKDSH
+146 
-154 LFELIK
+154 
-160 RKKNNEANNRIDKFL
+160 
-175 KFFKDNFFIEVQKTN
+175 VQKTN
-190 RSDEHEYFSNILP
+190 RPDELDYFSNILP
-203 LACSKG
+203 LSSKKG
-209 VPLIATNDVLFSR
+209 IPLIATNDVLFAKK
-222 PDDYET
+222 DDYEI
-228 HETKVCINTGRTLN
+228 HETKVCINTGKTLN
-242 DPNREKIFSNEQ
+242 DPNREKPFSDEQ
-254 YFKSPKEMQDLFN
+254 YFKSAEEMQKLFN
-267 GFDELID
+267 GFDELIN
-274 NTNEIAK
+274 NTNEVAK

-286 LHAKEYFLPEY
+286 LHTKGYFLPEY
-297 PVPKEH
+297 PVPKDH
-303 NFDSYISELSHEKLN
+303 NFDSFLVDLSNKRLSSLIGKFEKTK
-318 QLIIDF
+318 Q
-324 DIKKKEI
+324 KI
-331 YKQRLDYELNQIK
+331 YLQRLEYELNQIK

-418 MEKRDSVIEYVSKKY
+418 MEKRDSVIDYVSKKY
-433 GAEAVSQ
+433 GADAVSQ

-488 QPVFAQATKNDPE
+488 QPVFAQAAKNDPE

-536 CPIYNDRQSSSIM
+536 CPIYNDRQSSSVM

-575 IDKALKSINRSLKKG
+575 IDKALKSININLKD
-590 EKKLNL
+590 KLDL
-596 DNIPLNDP
+596 DNIPMDDQ
-604 KVFELLSSGKT
+604 KVFDLLSSGKT

-667 RSQVTYPH
+667 KSPVTYPH
-675 ELLEPVLSE
+675 DLLEPVLSE
-684 TYGVIVYQEQVMEAA
+684 TYGVIVYQEQVMESA

-706 MGQADILRRVMGK
+706 MGEADILRRVMGK
-719 KKVEEMEE
+719 KKIEEMEE
-727 QREIFIKGCDKKSIP
+727 QREIFVKGCEKNSISEKK
-742 AKTAEKI
+742 ANKI

-773 YQTAFLK
+773 YQTAYLK

-800 KIYSLIK
+800 KIHALIQ
-807 ECERMNINV
+807 ECKRMGIKV
-816 LKPNILSSNKMF
+816 LKPNILTSNKMF
-828 LVNDAGDI
+828 LVNNNSDI

-847 DSFIKHVCEIRKSKS
+847 DAFIQHVCQVRKKNK

-897 SRSIAISCIEDM
+897 SRSIAVSCIEDM
-909 LKDGSKNMSKQ
+909 LKDGSNNSSKQ
-920 AGMSGD
+920 TDMSGD
-926 LFSSLNDSF
+926 LFSSLSESF
-935 DPYEKY
+935 NPYEKY
-941 KNIQD
+941 KNITD
-946 MNLSELLSL
+946 IGLSKLLSL

-967 PVNAIETKVNSL
+967 PVNAIEK
-979 RSIKI
+979 KI
-984 NKLNYDTK
+984 NKLRSKTISKLNHDTK
-992 KASLV
+992 KASIVCLV
-997 VLINSVRQ
+997 NSVRQ

-1015 FINFDDGSGVMDGIV
+1015 FINFDDGTGVMDGVIS
-1030 PSEVLEDCH
+1030 SEVLDNCH
-1039 EILKDGKILVVKGA
+1039 TILKEGQILIVKGV

-1062 EIGDAMFRMRVKEV
+1062 ELGDAMFRMRVKEV
-1076 KSLDEELLRKIQEV
+1076 HSLDSELSKKVKDVVINLEESQLISLDE
-1090 TLNLEKSDLFS
+1090 F
-1101 LEELSDKLEKLN
+1101 SDKLEKV
-1113 KELWKSSGCILNVKV
+1113 KREFWKTSGCNLLVKV

-1138 LGDKFKFE
+1138 IGEKFRFE
-1146 PTLSNL
+1146 PTIENL
-1152 SLLDEAFGKNAL
+1152 NFLDDIFGKNAL

>member
-1 MALHQFI
+1 MKNI
-8 EKPLKT
+8 
-14 LLINNM
+14 
-20 NKAFSHLRVSSE
+20 FSHLRISSE
-32 YSITQGLLTINQL
+32 FSISQGLLTINQI
-45 VECAKKYSVPSLAL
+45 VDCAQKNNIPSVAL

-71 FSKCEAEGIKPISG
+71 FNKCEAAGIKPISG
-85 SSLKVIFDEDDTSH
+85 SSIRVIFDGDDSSH
-99 ELLFLAKNNNGHKNL
+99 DLLCLAKNNDGHRNL
-114 MKVISMAHNNFT
+114 MQVISSAHNNYN
-126 YQNPIIN
+126 YQSPIIN
-133 FKDLQEFKNDVIA
+133 FDDLKTFKDDIVV

-154 LFELIK
+154 IYELSKQNKLEEIENK
-160 RKKNNEANNRIDKFL
+160 IDDFL
-175 KFFKDNFFIEVQKTN
+175 MVFKDDFFIEVQKTN
-190 RSDEHEYFSNILP
+190 RPDEIDYFSNILP
-203 LACSKG
+203 LSSKKG
-209 VPLIATNDVLFSR
+209 VPLIATNDVLFAKK
-222 PDDYET
+222 DDYEI
-228 HETKVCINTGRTLN
+228 HETKVCINTGKTLN
-242 DPNREKIFSNEQ
+242 DPNREKPFSDEQ
-254 YFKSPKEMQDLFN
+254 YFKSSDEMQKLFN

-274 NTNEIAK
+274 NTNEVAK

-286 LHAKEYFLPEY
+286 LHTKGYFLPEY

-303 NFDSYISELSHEKLN
+303 DFDSFLVDLSTKRLSSLIDKFEKAKQTTYL
-318 QLIIDF
+318 
-324 DIKKKEI
+324 
-331 YKQRLDYELNQIK
+331 QRLEYELNQIK

-418 MEKRDSVIEYVSKKY
+418 MEKRDSVIDYVSKKY
-433 GAEAVSQ
+433 GADAVSQ

-488 QPVFAQATKNDPE
+488 QPVFAQAAKNDAE

-536 CPIYNDRQSSSIM
+536 CPIYNDRQSSSVM

-575 IDKALKSINRSLKKG
+575 IDKALKSININLKN
-590 EKKLNL
+590 KLDL
-596 DNIPLNDP
+596 DNIPMDDQ
-604 KVFELLSSGKT
+604 KVFDLLSSGKT

-667 RSQVTYPH
+667 KSPVTYPH

-684 TYGVIVYQEQVMEAA
+684 TYGVIVYQEQVMESA

-706 MGQADILRRVMGK
+706 MGEADILRRVMGK
-719 KKVEEMEE
+719 KKIEEMEE
-727 QREIFIKGCDKKSIP
+727 QRGIFVKGCKKNSIP
-742 AKTAEKI
+742 EKKANKI

-800 KIYSLIK
+800 KIHALIQ
-807 ECERMNINV
+807 ECKRMGIKV
-816 LKPNILSSNKMF
+816 LKPNILTSNKMF
-828 LVNDAGDI
+828 LVNNNSDI
-836 EYGLGAVKGVA
+836 EYGLGAIKGVA
-847 DSFIKHVCEIRKSKS
+847 DAFIQHVCQVRKSNK

-897 SRSIAISCIEDM
+897 SRSVAVSCIEDM
-909 LKDGSKNMSKQ
+909 LKDGSNNSSKQ
-920 AGMSGD
+920 TAMSGD
-926 LFSSLNDSF
+926 LFSSLNESF

-941 KNIQD
+941 KNITD
-946 MNLSELLSL
+946 IGLSELLSL

-967 PVNAIETKVNSL
+967 PVNAIEK
-979 RSIKI
+979 KI
-984 NKLNYDTK
+984 NKLRSKTISKLDHDTK
-992 KASLV
+992 KASIVCLV
-997 VLINSVRQ
+997 NSVRQ

-1015 FINFDDGSGVMDGIV
+1015 FINFDDGTGVMDGVV
-1030 PSEVLEDCH
+1030 PSEVLDNCH
-1039 EILKDGKILVVKGA
+1039 TILKEGQILIVKGV

-1062 EIGDAMFRMRVKEV
+1062 ELGDAMFRMRVKEV
-1076 KSLDEELLRKIQEV
+1076 HSLDAELSKKVKDVVINLEESELISLDE
-1090 TLNLEKSDLFS
+1090 F
-1101 LEELSDKLEKLN
+1101 SDKLEKV
-1113 KELWKSSGCILNVKV
+1113 KREFWTTSGCNLFVKV
-1128 ITNDSEAIID
+1128 ITKDSEAII
-1138 LGDKFKFE
+1138 GIGEKFRFE
-1146 PTLSNL
+1146 PTIENL
-1152 SLLDEAFGKNAL
+1152 NFLDDIFGKNAL

>member
-1 MALHQFI
+1 MKNI
-8 EKPLKT
+8 
-14 LLINNM
+14 
-20 NKAFSHLRVSSE
+20 FSHLRISSE
-32 YSITQGLLTINQL
+32 FSISQGLLTINQI
-45 VECAKKYSVPSLAL
+45 VDCAQKNNIPSVAL

-71 FSKCEAEGIKPISG
+71 FNKCEAAGIKPISG
-85 SSLKVIFDEDDTSH
+85 SSIRVIFDGDDSSH
-99 ELLFLAKNNNGHKNL
+99 DLLCLAKNNDGHRNL
-114 MKVISMAHNNFT
+114 MQVISSAHNNYN
-126 YQNPIIN
+126 YQSPIIN
-133 FKDLQEFKNDVIA
+133 FDDLKTFKDDIVV

-154 LFELIK
+154 IYELSKQNKLEEIENK
-160 RKKNNEANNRIDKFL
+160 IDDFL
-175 KFFKDNFFIEVQKTN
+175 MVFKDDFFIEVQKTN
-190 RSDEHEYFSNILP
+190 RPDEIDYFSYILP
-203 LACSKG
+203 LSSKKG
-209 VPLIATNDVLFSR
+209 VPLIATNDVLFAKK
-222 PDDYET
+222 DDYEI
-228 HETKVCINTGRTLN
+228 HETKVCINTGKTLN
-242 DPNREKIFSNEQ
+242 DPNREKPFSNEQ
-254 YFKSPKEMQDLFN
+254 YFKSSDEMQKLFN

-274 NTNEIAK
+274 NTNEVAK

-286 LHAKEYFLPEY
+286 LHTKGYFLPEY

-303 NFDSYISELSHEKLN
+303 DFDSFLVDLSTKRLSSLIDKFEKAKQTTYL
-318 QLIIDF
+318 
-324 DIKKKEI
+324 
-331 YKQRLDYELNQIK
+331 QRLEYELNQIK

-418 MEKRDSVIEYVSKKY
+418 MEKRDSVIDYVSKKY
-433 GAEAVSQ
+433 GADAVSQ

-488 QPVFAQATKNDPE
+488 QPVFAQAAKNDAE

-536 CPIYNDRQSSSIM
+536 CPIYNDRQSSSVM

-575 IDKALKSINRSLKKG
+575 IDKALKSININLKN
-590 EKKLNL
+590 KLDL
-596 DNIPLNDP
+596 DNIPMDDQ
-604 KVFELLSSGKT
+604 KVFDLLSSGKT

-667 RSQVTYPH
+667 KSPVTYPH

-684 TYGVIVYQEQVMEAA
+684 TYGVIVYQEQVMESA

-706 MGQADILRRVMGK
+706 MGEADILRRVMGK
-719 KKVEEMEE
+719 KKIEEMEE
-727 QREIFIKGCDKKSIP
+727 QREIFVKGCEKNSIP
-742 AKTAEKI
+742 EKKANKI

-800 KIYSLIK
+800 KIHALIQ
-807 ECERMNINV
+807 ECKRMGIKV
-816 LKPNILSSNKMF
+816 LKPNILTSNKMF
-828 LVNDAGDI
+828 LVNNNSDI
-836 EYGLGAVKGVA
+836 EYGLGAIKGVA
-847 DSFIKHVCEIRKSKS
+847 DAFIQHVCQVRKSNE

-897 SRSIAISCIEDM
+897 SRSVAVSCIEDM
-909 LKDGSKNMSKQ
+909 LKDGSNNSSKQ
-920 AGMSGD
+920 TAMSGD
-926 LFSSLNDSF
+926 LFSSLNESF

-941 KNIQD
+941 KNITD
-946 MNLSELLSL
+946 IGLSELLSL

-967 PVNAIETKVNSL
+967 PVNAIEK
-979 RSIKI
+979 KI
-984 NKLNYDTK
+984 NKLRSKTISKLDHDTK
-992 KASLV
+992 KASIVCLV
-997 VLINSVRQ
+997 NSVRQ

-1015 FINFDDGSGVMDGIV
+1015 FINFDDGTGVMDGVV
-1030 PSEVLEDCH
+1030 PSEVLDNCH
-1039 EILKDGKILVVKGA
+1039 TILKEGQILIVKGV

-1062 EIGDAMFRMRVKEV
+1062 ELGDAMFRMRVKEV
-1076 KSLDEELLRKIQEV
+1076 HSLDAELSKKVKDVVINLEESELISLDE
-1090 TLNLEKSDLFS
+1090 F
-1101 LEELSDKLEKLN
+1101 SDKLEKV
-1113 KELWKSSGCILNVKV
+1113 KREFWTTSGCNLFVKV
-1128 ITNDSEAIID
+1128 ITKDSEAII
-1138 LGDKFKFE
+1138 GIGEKFRFE
-1146 PTLSNL
+1146 PTIENL
-1152 SLLDEAFGKNAL
+1152 NFLDDIFGKNAL

>member
-1 MALHQFI
+1 MKNI
-8 EKPLKT
+8 
-14 LLINNM
+14 
-20 NKAFSHLRVSSE
+20 FSHLRISSE
-32 YSITQGLLTINQL
+32 FSISQGLLTINQI
-45 VECAKKYSVPSLAL
+45 VDCAQKNNIPSVAL

-71 FSKCEAEGIKPISG
+71 FNKCEAAGIKPISG
-85 SSLKVIFDEDDTSH
+85 SSIRVIFDGDDSSH
-99 ELLFLAKNNNGHKNL
+99 DLLCLAKNNDGHRNL
-114 MKVISMAHNNFT
+114 MQVISSAHNNYN
-126 YQNPIIN
+126 YQSPIIN
-133 FKDLQEFKNDVIA
+133 FDDLKTFKDDIVV

-154 LFELIK
+154 IYELSKQNKLEEIENK
-160 RKKNNEANNRIDKFL
+160 IDDFL
-175 KFFKDNFFIEVQKTN
+175 MVFKDDFFIEVQKTN
-190 RSDEHEYFSNILP
+190 RPDEIDYFSNILP
-203 LACSKG
+203 LSSKKG
-209 VPLIATNDVLFSR
+209 VPLIATNDVLFAKK
-222 PDDYET
+222 DDYEI
-228 HETKVCINTGRTLN
+228 HETKVCINTGKTLN
-242 DPNREKIFSNEQ
+242 DPNREKPFSNEQ
-254 YFKSPKEMQDLFN
+254 YFKSSDEMQKLFN

-274 NTNEIAK
+274 NTNEVAK

-286 LHAKEYFLPEY
+286 LHTKGYFLPEY

-303 NFDSYISELSHEKLN
+303 DFDSFLVDLSTKRLSSLIDKFEKAK
-318 QLIIDF
+318 Q
-324 DIKKKEI
+324 KI
-331 YKQRLDYELNQIK
+331 YLQRLEYELNQIK

-418 MEKRDSVIEYVSKKY
+418 MEKRDSVIDYVSKKY
-433 GAEAVSQ
+433 GADAVSQ

-488 QPVFAQATKNDPE
+488 QPVFAQAAKNDAE

-536 CPIYNDRQSSSIM
+536 CPIYNDRQSSSVM

-575 IDKALKSINRSLKKG
+575 IDKALKSININLKN
-590 EKKLNL
+590 KLDL
-596 DNIPLNDP
+596 DNIPMDDQ
-604 KVFELLSSGKT
+604 KVFDLLSSGKT

-667 RSQVTYPH
+667 KSPVTYPH

-684 TYGVIVYQEQVMEAA
+684 TYGVIVYQEQVMESA

-706 MGQADILRRVMGK
+706 MGEADILRRVMGK
-719 KKVEEMEE
+719 KKIEEMEE
-727 QREIFIKGCDKKSIP
+727 QREIFVKGCEKNSIP
-742 AKTAEKI
+742 EKKANKI

-800 KIYSLIK
+800 KIHALIQ
-807 ECERMNINV
+807 ECKRMGIKV
-816 LKPNILSSNKMF
+816 LKPNILTSNKMF
-828 LVNDAGDI
+828 LVNNNSDI
-836 EYGLGAVKGVA
+836 EYGLGAIKGVA
-847 DSFIKHVCEIRKSKS
+847 DAFIQHVCQVRKSNK

-897 SRSIAISCIEDM
+897 SRSVAVSCIEDM
-909 LKDGSKNMSKQ
+909 LKDGSNNSSKQ
-920 AGMSGD
+920 TAMSGD
-926 LFSSLNDSF
+926 LFSSLNESF

-941 KNIQD
+941 KNITD
-946 MNLSELLSL
+946 IGLSELLSL

-967 PVNAIETKVNSL
+967 PVNAIEK
-979 RSIKI
+979 KI
-984 NKLNYDTK
+984 NKLRSKTISKLDHDTK
-992 KASLV
+992 KASIVCLV
-997 VLINSVRQ
+997 NSVRQ

-1015 FINFDDGSGVMDGIV
+1015 FINFDDGTGVMDGVV
-1030 PSEVLEDCH
+1030 PSEVLDNCH
-1039 EILKDGKILVVKGA
+1039 TILKEGQILIVKGV

-1062 EIGDAMFRMRVKEV
+1062 ELGDAMFRMRVKEV
-1076 KSLDEELLRKIQEV
+1076 HSLDAELSKKVKDVVINLEESELISLDE
-1090 TLNLEKSDLFS
+1090 F
-1101 LEELSDKLEKLN
+1101 SDKLEKV
-1113 KELWKSSGCILNVKV
+1113 KREFWTTSGCNLFVKV
-1128 ITNDSEAIID
+1128 ITKDSEAII
-1138 LGDKFKFE
+1138 GIGEKFRFE
-1146 PTLSNL
+1146 PTIENL
-1152 SLLDEAFGKNAL
+1152 NFLDDIFGKNAL